1 VPRHRQRRPG
11 ALVGVSARRRTDG
24 RSRAAVI
31 TRWHG
36 PSGGARRAGAC
47 CPDAKADAERKKR
60 RQEEEAKQ
68 TADAEAAE
76 AEAKRKQE
84 EAAKQ
89 KADAEAKAKAEAE
102 RKSAEAKRQQE
113 EDKRQQEAALKQLA
127 EAKHKAAE
135 AEAKRKTEEEAK
147 RKAAEAAAA
156 RAEVGLAPSASDAEL
171 AQLKAYFATDC
182 GSEMKRWLLHKG
194 IDQTDVGSNVLRFL
208 KPECGVKTLLEL
220 FALDDTD
227 IDEVLQGLPLAKRKV
242 LKMLVKQERDG
253 I

>member
-1 VPRHRQRRPG
+1 
-11 ALVGVSARRRTDG
+11 VGVSARRRTDG

-135 AEAKRKTEEEAK
+135 AEAKRKTEEEA
-147 RKAAEAAAA
+147 AA